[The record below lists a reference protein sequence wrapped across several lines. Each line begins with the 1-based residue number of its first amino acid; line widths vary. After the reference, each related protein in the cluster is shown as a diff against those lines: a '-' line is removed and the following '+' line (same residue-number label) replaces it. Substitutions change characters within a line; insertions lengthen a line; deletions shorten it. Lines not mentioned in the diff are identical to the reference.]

1 MKVYTNREN
10 DVAHAG
16 SCIVH
21 RFLPHDRMAHLLP
34 VDHMIVV
41 LDWDKTD
48 VALVN
53 TRILRPLNLG

>member
-1 MKVYTNREN
+1 
-10 DVAHAG
+10 
-16 SCIVH
+16 
-21 RFLPHDRMAHLLP
+21 MAHLLP